1 MAERPEYTEIDHTAD
16 VGMALT
22 ADGVEAAFEK
32 AAACMF
38 DLVCD
43 LDTIGDGWR
52 GEVRVEAR
60 AEDLQNMMVRWLSE
74 LLYVFESKRVLLSS
88 FRITEMDKGGIRAE
102 IRAEIAGEPIDL
114 EKHAIKTELKAAT
127 YHDLRIEEDEGS
139 WAVRVIFDT

>member
-74 LLYVFESKRVLLSS
+74 LLYVSESKRVLLSS
-88 FRITEMDKGGIRAE
+88 FDIVRMDEGVIYAHV
-102 IRAEIAGEPIDL
+102 AGEPIDL

-127 YHDLRIEEDEGS
+127 YHDLRIEEDGGS